1 MPKSEANST
10 ASGAMALPDCPL
22 CGTRLVVQHIIPGR
36 LGLEHW
42 TLRCTKC
49 GHIHQDA
56 IDTSSPPHNRSGS
69 PTLWPDA

>member
-1 MPKSEANST
+1 MPESKANST
-10 ASGAMALPDCPL
+10 PQPGAAALPDCPL
-22 CGTRLVVQHIIPGR
+22 CGTRLMVHRIIPGR

-56 IDTSSPPHNRSGS
+56 IDTASPPHARPAS
-69 PTLWPDA
+69 LEF

>member
-1 MPKSEANST
+1 MPEFKANST
-10 ASGAMALPDCPL
+10 ASAAMALPDCPL
-22 CGTRLVVQHIIPGR
+22 CGTRLVVQRIIPGR

-56 IDTSSPPHNRSGS
+56 VDTSSPPHT
-69 PTLWPDA
+69 PTSMTF

>member
-1 MPKSEANST
+1 MPKSEANSN
-10 ASGAMALPDCPL
+10 APGAMELPDCPL
-22 CGTRLVVQHIIPGR
+22 CSTPLVVQRIIPGR

-56 IDTSSPPHNRSGS
+56 IDRSTPPHRRSTS
-69 PTLWPDA
+69 PTLWPET

>member
-1 MPKSEANST
+1 MGCIPMPEFKANST
-10 ASGAMALPDCPL
+10 ASPATDLPDCPL
-22 CGTRLVVQHIIPGR
+22 CGTRLVVQRIIPGR

-56 IDTSSPPHNRSGS
+56 VDTSAPPHT
-69 PTLWPDA
+69 PTSLMF

>member
-1 MPKSEANST
+1 MPEPEAKHTPSP
-10 ASGAMALPDCPL
+10 SAMTLSDCPL
-22 CGTRLVVQHIIPGR
+22 CGTRLVVQRIIPGR

-56 IDTSSPPHNRSGS
+56 IDASSSSH
-69 PTLWPDA
+69 TI

>member
-1 MPKSEANST
+1 MTEPANST
-10 ASGAMALPDCPL
+10 ASATALPDCPL
-22 CGTRLVVQHIIPGR
+22 CSNRLVVQRIIPGR

-56 IDTSSPPHNRSGS
+56 VDTSSPPHSRNA
-69 PTLWPDA
+69 PTLWPDS

>member
-1 MPKSEANST
+1 MPESEANST
-10 ASGAMALPDCPL
+10 AFAATDLPDCPL
-22 CGTRLVVQHIIPGR
+22 CGTRLVVQRIIPGR

-56 IDTSSPPHNRSGS
+56 VDKSSPPHT
-69 PTLWPDA
+69 PTSMTF

>member
-1 MPKSEANST
+1 MLEYKSS
-10 ASGAMALPDCPL
+10 ASDATALPECPL
-22 CGTRLVVQHIIPGR
+22 CGTRLVVQQIIPGR

-56 IDTSSPPHNRSGS
+56 IDTSSPPHNRFGA
-69 PTLWPDA
+69 PTLWPDN

>member
-1 MPKSEANST
+1 MPESNANSIPL
-10 ASGAMALPDCPL
+10 AAAAALPDCPL
-22 CGTRLVVQHIIPGR
+22 CGTRLVVQRIIPGR

-56 IDTSSPPHNRSGS
+56 IDTASPPHARPAS
-69 PTLWPDA
+69 LEF